1 MPNRRPA
8 ELEQQ
13 VMTVLLRAIAE
24 DRLDVADHLLAAL
37 EVLGPRLSAAPLLAL
52 ANRVD
57 LRGQCRVR
65 HPRRARARCAPPAH
79 RRH

>member
-8 ELEQQ
+8 ALEQQ
-13 VMTVLLRAIAE
+13 VMTALLQAIAD

-37 EVLGPRLSAAPLLAL
+37 EDLAPGLSATPLLAI
-52 ANRVD
+52 AKRVG
-57 LRGQCRVR
+57 LHGQRRVSHR
-65 HPRRARARCAPPAH
+65 RRARAECSPPAH